1 VKASS
6 ACDPSDSPPLIK
18 VGEPLDFAALV
29 RTHQRMVYSLALR
42 MSSNAA
48 AAEDLAQEVF
58 LQLHRCLADI
68 ETQAHLRFWLRRV
81 TTNLAI
87 DHLRRQ
93 RKYEAAPLDEDV
105 EAEDE
110 AELPDPLLQR
120 QMHALLEELAPQARA
135 VVVLRYQEDMDPLE
149 IAAALSLSPNTVKSH
164 LRRSL
169 QRMRMRLGF
178 AAFEGPDRGV
188 CEA

>member
-1 VKASS
+1 
-6 ACDPSDSPPLIK
+6 
-18 VGEPLDFAALV
+18 
-29 RTHQRMVYSLALR
+29 
-42 MSSNAA
+42 
-48 AAEDLAQEVF
+48 
-58 LQLHRCLADI
+58 
-68 ETQAHLRFWLRRV
+68 
-81 TTNLAI
+81 
-87 DHLRRQ
+87 
-93 RKYEAAPLDEDV
+93 
-105 EAEDE
+105 
-110 AELPDPLLQR
+110 
-120 QMHALLEELAPQARA
+120 MHALLEELAPQARA